1 MKTTKISAYE
11 QQALDFLLKTD
22 TTFKA
27 DFTEHGL
34 HFDTD
39 KEARDI
45 YKITLTRKDK
55 KPYTFRFGQSIV
67 NSGLI
72 NANSKTSVSFEQ
84 SGRYMPLKE
93 SDFERKRKEPTAY
106 DVLACLQKYDVG
118 TFSDFCS
125 EFGYDEDSRKA
136 EKIYF
141 AVQKEYDSL
150 SRLYSEQE
158 LELMREIQ

>member
-1 MKTTKISAYE
+1 MKTEKISTYE

-22 TTFKA
+22 TEFKA
-27 DFTEHGL
+27 EFTEHGL

-55 KPYTFRFGQSIV
+55 KPYIFRFGQSIA

-72 NANSKTSVSFEQ
+72 NAHYKTSKSFEQ
-84 SGRYMPLKE
+84 GDKMIPMKG
-93 SDFERKRKEPTAY
+93 SDYERKRKAPTAY

-118 TFSDFCS
+118 TFSNFCS
-125 EFGYDEDSRKA
+125 EFGYDEDSRTA

-158 LELMREIQ
+158 LELMREIL